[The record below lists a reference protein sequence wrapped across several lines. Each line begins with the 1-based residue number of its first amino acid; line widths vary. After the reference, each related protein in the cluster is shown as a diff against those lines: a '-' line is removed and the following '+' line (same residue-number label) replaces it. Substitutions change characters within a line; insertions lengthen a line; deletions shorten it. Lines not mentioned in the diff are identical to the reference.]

1 MAQMFV
7 VPVADTVLLHFKTAA
22 KAKVDAAV
30 DHRVDHVST
39 SCFVHHMHV
48 ELADRQVHDAN
59 RKTVHM
65 SSRVWAEC
73 PALEAV
79 C

>member
-1 MAQMFV
+1 MAQMFI

-39 SCFVHHMHV
+39 SCFVHHMQV
-48 ELADRQVHDAN
+48 EDADFQVHDVSY
-59 RKTVHM
+59 KTFHT
-65 SSRVWAEC
+65 SSSVWT
-73 PALEAV
+73 
-79 C
+79 

>member
-30 DHRVDHVST
+30 DHRVDHVSP
-39 SCFVHHMHV
+39 SCFLHHM
-48 ELADRQVHDAN
+48 QVAPGDFQAHDASH
-59 RKTVHM
+59 KTVDT
-65 SSRVWAEC
+65 SSSVWA
-73 PALEAV
+73 
-79 C
+79 

>member
-30 DHRVDHVST
+30 DHVST
-39 SCFVHHMHV
+39 SSCFVHHM
-48 ELADRQVHDAN
+48 QVHSLLAKLKCT
-59 RKTVHM
+59 KTICT
-65 SSRVWAEC
+65 S
-73 PALEAV
+73 
-79 C
+79 

>member
-1 MAQMFV
+1 MTLPKPMAQMLFI

-39 SCFVHHMHV
+39 SCFVHHTQV
-48 ELADRQVHDAN
+48 ELADFQVRNASH
-59 RKTVHM
+59 KIKHM
-65 SSRVWAEC
+65 SLKVWA
-73 PALEAV
+73 
-79 C
+79 